1 MPQLMVSHQIL
12 LELVAQVNI
21 NPIDAALVVTD
32 RTKVSDELTEIRIIG
47 IISVQERK
55 NEMLLPAYLSNV
67 FF

>member
-21 NPIDAALVVTD
+21 NTIDAALVVTD